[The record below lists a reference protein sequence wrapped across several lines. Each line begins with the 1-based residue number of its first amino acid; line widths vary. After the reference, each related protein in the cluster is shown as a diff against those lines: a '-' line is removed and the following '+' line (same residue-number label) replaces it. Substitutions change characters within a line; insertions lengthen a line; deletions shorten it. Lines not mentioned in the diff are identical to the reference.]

1 MNRPLATTLLI
12 ALAVTAFAPAADLS
26 TLPAADLMKV
36 YGRLRG
42 LSDGDPWASVK
53 GVTLRKEHVV
63 LTLEEGTLSFA
74 APVEDRVLAAVFE
87 GKGSVTFTPPT
98 PMLKTQMNRAV
109 KDSVLRTTFKSAVFV
124 FTDATGEEL
133 KKLVTLQ
140 ASGNPLREK
149 GPLAAALKRYAEEYN
164 GWYDN
169 QVKDYPYLV
178 NLPARMLADLTEP
191 ASKGFFLAHLRGT
204 DFGDLFY
211 HFYPD
216 RTPVINPFLATDEE
230 VMLLRCNP
238 GTSTEFWCGCHLA
251 SEYAATPYPEHHATR
266 FHCASQ
272 AITAD
277 IDKDRHLSVTTVMN
291 WETKAPVRLLP
302 LTLAGVL
309 RVSSVKDGEGNPVPF
324 IQEARNLDSDLWLI
338 LPKSPEPRKPQPLTL
353 TFKEDSTETTRIIQT
368 KGCGLYYV
376 TARESWFPGFGVLE
390 DRTRFTLRFSS
401 PKGFRF
407 LATGKLLKSDKSGPQ
422 LVTEWDTEV
431 PVPVVGF
438 NFGNFVEKSRGD
450 ATLNLTAFTGKD
462 IPDDLK
468 SISASMDAMELEAR
482 GTIGDLDG
490 QMGVARGGFSTAS
503 MAETAAGMSFQALKI
518 FAYAFGPLPFRDIA
532 VTEQPVIGYGQSWPS
547 LIFLPYDALLPG
559 SARRSLMQFMGIL
572 ETEDTRLFY
581 RTVAVHE
588 MAHQWWGH
596 LVGGKTYH
604 DRWLAEGFAEFS
616 VVLYLEQVE
625 PKKVDA
631 FWQNKREVLLGA
643 YPPGGRAVDYGPLWL
658 DFQLDTEKARS
669 VSSTLVYN
677 KGAYVLQMLRMLF
690 KDPRSREPDAK
701 FFAMLQ
707 DFLKTWRLSNASTRD
722 FIRVAEKHYGEPLGW
737 FFDQWVYGKE
747 VPTYDFKYSLEPG
760 EGGKTTLKFSLTQ
773 SGVGPAF
780 FMQVP
785 FYAETGGQL
794 RRLGLLSVEGSKTET
809 NAIQLPFKPDRIVL
823 DPYKNVLCTV
833 KQ

>member
-1 MNRPLATTLLI
+1 MKRLPALTALLV
-12 ALAVTAFAPAADLS
+12 LAVTGLAPAADLS
-26 TLPAADLMKV
+26 TLPAADLVKL
-36 YGRLRG
+36 YGRLRD
-42 LSDGDPWASVK
+42 LSDGDGWASVK
-53 GVTLRKEHVV
+53 GVTLRREHAVF
-63 LTLEEGTLSFA
+63 TLDEGTLSFA
-74 APVEDRVLAAVFE
+74 APVEGRVLAALFE
-87 GKGSVTFTPPT
+87 GKGSVVFTPPT
-98 PMLKTQMNRAV
+98 PMHKAQMRRAV
-109 KDSVLRTTFKSAVFV
+109 RDDVLRSEFKSAVFL

-133 KKLVTLQ
+133 NKLVTLQ
-140 ASGNPLREK
+140 ASGNPLK
-149 GPLAAALKRYAEEYN
+149 AKAPLAAALKRYAEEYN
-164 GWYDN
+164 GWVDN
-169 QVKDYPYLV
+169 QAKDNPWIT

-191 ASKGFFLAHLRGT
+191 DAKGFFLAHLRGT

-211 HFYPD
+211 HFCPN
-216 RTPVINPFLATDEE
+216 RPPVINPFLATDEE
-230 VMLLRCNP
+230 VMLLRSNP

-251 SEYAATPYPEHHATR
+251 SEYAAEPHPEHHATR
-266 FHCASQ
+266 FHCATQ
-272 AITAD
+272 AVTAD
-277 IDKDRHLSVTTVMN
+277 IDKDRHLSATAVMT

-302 LTLAGVL
+302 LTLEGVL
-309 RVSSVKDGEGNPVPF
+309 RVTSVKDGEGNPVPF
-324 IQEARNLDSDLWLI
+324 IQEARHLDADLWVVLPKAPEPGKPQTLI
-338 LPKSPEPRKPQPLTL
+338 LTYR
-353 TFKEDSTETTRIIQT
+353 EDSTETSRVVQT

-376 TARESWFPGFGVLE
+376 TARASWFPGFGVLE
-390 DRTRFTLRFSS
+390 DRTRFTLRFTS

-407 LATGKLLKSDKSGPQ
+407 LATGKLLKSDTSGPQ

-450 ATLNLTAFTGKD
+450 ATLNVTAYTGKD
-462 IPDDLK
+462 VPDDLK
-468 SISASMDAMELEAR
+468 SISASIDAMELEAR

-490 QMGVARGGFSTAS
+490 QLGVARGGFSTAS

-518 FAYAFGPLPFRDIA
+518 FAYAFGPLPFKEIA

-559 SARRSLMQFMGIL
+559 SVRRSLLQFMGVL

-596 LVGGKTYH
+596 LVGEKTYH
-604 DRWLAEGFAEFS
+604 DRWLVEGIAEFS
-616 VVLYLEQVE
+616 VVLFLEQVE

-643 YPPGGRAVDYGPLWL
+643 CPSGGHAVDYGPLWL
-658 DFQLDTEKARS
+658 DVQLDTEKARGI
-669 VSSTLVYN
+669 SSTLVYN
-677 KGAYVLQMLRMLF
+677 KGAYVLQMLRLLF

-707 DFLKTWRLSNASTRD
+707 DFLTTHRLANASTRD
-722 FIRVAEKHYGEPLGW
+722 FRRVAEKHFGEPLDW
-737 FFDQWVYGKE
+737 FFEQWVYGKE
-747 VPTYDFKYSLEPG
+747 VPTYDFKYTLEPG
-760 EGGKTTLKFSLTQ
+760 PGGKTTLKFSLTQ

-780 FMQVP
+780 FMKVP
-785 FYAETGGQL
+785 FYAETGGQM
-794 RRLGLLSVEGSKTET
+794 RRLGLLSVEGAKTET

-833 KQ
+833 RQ